1 MDLPWPGNVRELRN
15 MCERLVVSIEEEKI
29 DAEHVMKLMEHDNGE
44 EQYLASEDT
53 ISVPIRGGLQK
64 IEEEIMRQVLEKV
77 SGDRTK
83 AAELLGISRSTL
95 WRRLGSKDVS

>member
-1 MDLPWPGNVRELRN
+1 
-15 MCERLVVSIEEEKI
+15 
-29 DAEHVMKLMEHDNGE
+29 
-44 EQYLASEDT
+44 
-53 ISVPIRGGLQK
+53 
-64 IEEEIMRQVLEKV
+64 MRQVLEKV